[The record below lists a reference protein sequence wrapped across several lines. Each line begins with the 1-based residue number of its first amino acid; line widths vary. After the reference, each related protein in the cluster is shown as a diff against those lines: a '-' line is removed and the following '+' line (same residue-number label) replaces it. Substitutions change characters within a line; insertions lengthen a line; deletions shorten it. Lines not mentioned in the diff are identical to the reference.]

1 LDVEP
6 IHMMGVAGVFGV
18 ALLCAILG
26 AIIENTLFEDGD
38 GANTIRTF
46 NPTQVKETDSM
57 VTANRF

>member
-1 LDVEP
+1 
-6 IHMMGVAGVFGV
+6 MMGVAGVFGV

-26 AIIENTLFEDGD
+26 AIVENTLFEDGD